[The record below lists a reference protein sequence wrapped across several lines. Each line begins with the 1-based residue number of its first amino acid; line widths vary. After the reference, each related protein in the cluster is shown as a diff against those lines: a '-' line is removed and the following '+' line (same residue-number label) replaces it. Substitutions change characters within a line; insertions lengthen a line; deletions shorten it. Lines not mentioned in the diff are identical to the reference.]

1 MSGST
6 RSAMQGLR
14 RCSGGPNYHTARV
27 CSSLKCSTMKMK
39 AAFLKQMVSTI
50 MAMVKAKSMVV
61 QANMGVL
68 KTWVLILLSLD
79 SNNACVRVVADGT
92 VNALYAAVLPS

>member
-1 MSGST
+1 
-6 RSAMQGLR
+6 
-14 RCSGGPNYHTARV
+14 
-27 CSSLKCSTMKMK
+27 MKMK

-61 QANMGVL
+61 QAKMGAL

-79 SNNACVRVVADGT
+79 SDNACVRVVADGT